1 MEGFQFPIGNLRGK
15 NSKSP
20 TQFLGFFFIYF
31 YPPCFRTI
39 PHLEVT
45 EEIVDVAVGAV
56 AEEEIAMTAWTAMT
70 MGAEVVPEADF
81 IVEAVGSVELVV
93 AVAGTLDEMT
103 TEWVIVAVEEVEA
116 VEGSIRSMMTLD
128 VEMIVSTAA
137 AETDWSGAMT
147 ESRKMAAVNLT
158 VEDVE
163 MIARTEGK
171 TDSRMAEEMI
181 EERIGGIIDLTAEE
195 RIEMAAWAVL
205 AAGMQS
211 VME

>member
-1 MEGFQFPIGNLRGK
+1 M
-15 NSKSP
+15 
-20 TQFLGFFFIYF
+20 
-31 YPPCFRTI
+31 
-39 PHLEVT
+39 
-45 EEIVDVAVGAV
+45 DVAVGAV

-70 MGAEVVPEADF
+70 MEAEVVPEADF
-81 IVEAVGSVELVV
+81 IVEAVGSEELVV